1 MISDFMNTYGATNAY
16 AASQTTSVKAAGSYL
31 DITGDLN
38 GSRYA
43 QGADSADISSMAR
56 ELLDRIN
63 NLDIFSCIFPDNN
76 PTKGVKSLGDVTN
89 DFMADFQSFAG
100 AMGGLVGDSGSVIMG
115 LDGKGGMIIE
125 GEDGAVNR
133 VSSSV
138 TSTTTARFAVMA
150 ARAALM
156 DAGSTV
162 DGFADAYAS
171 DPYSAIQNNIGA
183 LEDRLL
189 GFRTKVGGGNA
200 QYGFMR
206 DAEIEYSETTAS
218 YGQSAAAVQNN

>member
-1 MISDFMNTYGATNAY
+1 MISDFMNSYGVTSAYGTN
-16 AASQTTSVKAAGSYL
+16 STTSIKASGSYL
-31 DITGDLN
+31 DITGGLN
-38 GSRYA
+38 GSRYTS
-43 QGADSADISSMAR
+43 GSDSADISSMAR

-63 NLDIFSCIFPDNN
+63 SLDVFSCIFPDNN
-76 PTKGVKSLGDVTN
+76 PTKGTRSLEGVAS

-138 TSTTTARFAVMA
+138 NSTTTARFAVMA

-162 DGFADAYAS
+162 NGFADAYAS
-171 DPYSAIQNNIGA
+171 DPYSAIKNNIGA
-183 LEDRLL
+183 LENRLL
-189 GFRTKVGGGNA
+189 GFRTKVGGGTA
-200 QYGFMR
+200 EYGFMR
-206 DAEIEYSETTAS
+206 DAEIEYSETTTS
-218 YGQSAAAVQNN
+218 YGQSVSSVQNN